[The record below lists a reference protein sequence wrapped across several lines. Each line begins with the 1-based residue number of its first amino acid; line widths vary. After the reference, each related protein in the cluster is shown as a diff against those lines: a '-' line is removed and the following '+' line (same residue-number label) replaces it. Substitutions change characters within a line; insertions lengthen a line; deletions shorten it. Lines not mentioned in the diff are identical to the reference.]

1 MKKWI
6 SVLLAV
12 LLACTACPAF
22 AEEDLDAL
30 VDRGNEALN
39 AGDYATALELYT
51 RAADAGNARGIN
63 NLGWL
68 YQNGL
73 GVEQDYEKAA
83 DWFHKAV
90 ELGETNEA
98 QVNYDKLIE
107 EGKNPADYVP
117 KDISF

>member
-1 MKKWI
+1 MPARPARPLRKRISTRWLTGAMKRLMPVI
-6 SVLLAV
+6 M
-12 LLACTACPAF
+12 P
-22 AEEDLDAL
+22 
-30 VDRGNEALN
+30 
-39 AGDYATALELYT
+39 ALELYT

-63 NLGWL
+63 NLGWS

-107 EGKNPADYVP
+107 EGKIPADYVP